1 MSGTAGAFEW
11 KFDPAQLQAAIQTA
25 KKSLGGHVQ
34 GLANE
39 SVELAK
45 EGSPVGTPE
54 STGIAG
60 YRGGTNRR
68 SITADYSEGAGGASG
83 AIGEEGSAGGNEGMP
98 SGDDIGMRIY
108 TQSGYGGYLEIGT
121 SRMAARPYIVPG
133 FTTAVGN
140 MTVALEG
147 SL

>member
-1 MSGTAGAFEW
+1 MAGGKSFEW
-11 KFDPAQLQAAIQTA
+11 QFDTA
-25 KKSLGGHVQ
+25 KLNAALVDAKKHLGGHMKS
-34 GLANE
+34 LANE

-54 STGIAG
+54 STGIPG

-68 SITADYSEGAGGASG
+68 SVTADYSEGAGGSGG
-83 AIGEEGSAGGNEGMP
+83 AIGEDGGACGNEGMP

-121 SRMAARPYIVPG
+121 SRMPARPYIVPG
-133 FTTAVGN
+133 FTSAVDN
-140 MTVALEG
+140 LMRALEG